1 MQEVCQKQ
9 WRDGRSL
16 HRQDKIGG
24 EKMSI
29 FQQLNLVFSLFV
41 VATPDAM
48 IDILFRISCISC
60 SDSPCKS
67 YLFLVLDKLHCQ
79 EEQRPKNGSSE
90 RNVVLGNI
98 SHREHIVITKGG
110 NGAHCCPQCDNNTWC
125 LLPNMLV
132 CLLSVATNNITI
144 LDVVARAIGRKI
156 KLLIVPSNFWC
167 LGCHTRHKA

>member
-67 YLFLVLDKLHCQ
+67 YLFLVLSIYLLL
-79 EEQRPKNGSSE
+79 ELLQRLLKEFKRFLRLLKGPKG
-90 RNVVLGNI
+90 I
-98 SHREHIVITKGG
+98 QIATKTR
-110 NGAHCCPQCDNNTWC
+110 Q
-125 LLPNMLV
+125 
-132 CLLSVATNNITI
+132 VATQAHGAC
-144 LDVVARAIGRKI
+144 LDGSREKT
-156 KLLIVPSNFWC
+156 N
-167 LGCHTRHKA
+167 